1 MPRAKKT
8 FDREEMYKRI
18 MPSASRQE
26 QDEVMDEFG
35 ANAEK
40 EISEINNARPQNY
53 ALRDDKLAI
62 LHANEKTV
70 KWINT
75 DDDTIVT
82 NIMEKLVIHR
92 IDIALAKMRCCKC
105 DRCRQDI
112 LAIALN
118 YLTPH
123 YIVCKEEELDSKI
136 MEDEKYGLEVTS
148 SILKAIL
155 LIRKKPRH

>member
-8 FDREEMYKRI
+8 FDREDMYKRI
-18 MPSASRQE
+18 MPSASKQE

-35 ANAEK
+35 EDAEK
-40 EISEINNARPQNY
+40 EIFEINNSRPQNY
-53 ALRDDKLAI
+53 AVRDDKFTI
-62 LHANEKTV
+62 THANEKTV
-70 KWINT
+70 KWVNT

-82 NIMEKLVIHR
+82 NVMEKLVIYR
-92 IDIALAKMRCCKC
+92 IDIALSKMRCCKC
-105 DRCRQDI
+105 DRCKQDI

-123 YIVCKEEELDSKI
+123 YIVCKQEELDDKVAQ
-136 MEDEKYGLEVTS
+136 DEKYGLEVTS